1 MSEHSFSRTFAK
13 QHSINEAIVLELLA
27 FKTRTSPNT
36 RKGKMWYYD
45 STDELQKKLPY
56 LGRSTVDDVV
66 NKLAAKSL
74 LVIENHNKA
83 SFDKTRW
90 FHVGE
95 EHWDAAN
102 DEKVWFDPADAEAH
116 GVPAALLMKNLEY
129 WLTLKIR
136 AGEGPTHKMSPT
148 NLAKSLPMSVST
160 IKATLTA
167 MVNKRVL
174 VKTAGKNSEYAFS
187 ADRMR
192 DIETVALLP

>member
-13 QHSINEAIVLELLA
+13 DHSINEAIILEVLA
-27 FKTRTSPNT
+27 YKTRTSTN
-36 RKGKMWYYD
+36 RRNGKMWYYD
-45 STDELQKKLPY
+45 STDKIQEKLHY
-56 LGRSTVDDVV
+56 LARSTVDDVLK
-66 NKLAAKSL
+66 KLAAKGL
-74 LVIENHNKA
+74 LLIENHNKA
-83 SFDKTRW
+83 SYDRTRW
-90 FHVGE
+90 FHVPE

-136 AGEGPTHKMSPT
+136 AGEGHTHKMSPT
-148 NLAKSLPMSVST
+148 DLAKRLPMSIST

-167 MVNKRVL
+167 MVNKGVL

-192 DIETVALLP
+192 DIETLAILQ